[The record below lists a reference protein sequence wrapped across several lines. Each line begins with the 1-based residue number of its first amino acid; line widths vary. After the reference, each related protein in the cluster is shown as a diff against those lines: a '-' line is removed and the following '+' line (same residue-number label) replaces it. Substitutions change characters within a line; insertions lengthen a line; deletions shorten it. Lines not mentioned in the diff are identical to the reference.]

1 MPDGCAAEAHIF
13 LESESCCINE
23 SFVNKYTKIGIPY
36 AIGVVSE
43 LNNCLDDKIPLLLM
57 YLFCYLLLYR
67 VTGYQ
72 I

>member
-1 MPDGCAAEAHIF
+1 MPDECAAEAHIF

-43 LNNCLDDKIPLLLM
+43 LNNLL
-57 YLFCYLLLYR
+57 R
-67 VTGYQ
+67 
-72 I
+72 